1 MNGPLVPFFLYFS
14 YIQVLLQRSI
24 GLGLLRKRPETK
36 VDYQSV
42 FIWHE
47 TTPSTAYQR
56 ILPSFAKVL
65 IPYTFVKN
73 TIPSQ
78 TILFTD
84 LKQSGLNFQKHVA
97 PKSLQNSAR
106 NSINN
111 FFCQKRIKFLLVSG
125 PQNQFLNKKFMQDIL
140 AYIKVIPNGPL
151 EN

>member
-1 MNGPLVPFFLYFS
+1 MNNPSSPLSTYLVYVWPLVPFFLYFS

-78 TILFTD
+78 TIFTD
-84 LKQSGLNFQKHVA
+84 LKQSGLRCNFMFTKFPKTCRTKIYTKFSQKF
-97 PKSLQNSAR
+97 KKQF
-106 NSINN
+106 
-111 FFCQKRIKFLLVSG
+111 FFCQKG
-125 PQNQFLNKKFMQDIL
+125 
-140 AYIKVIPNGPL
+140 
-151 EN
+151 